1 MDANLT
7 NKPKTEKKALGRGL
21 AALLGGTTKVAAPPA
36 VMQALENQ
44 EAAKESLE
52 ANLPPPQ
59 GAEAQSQPINQPE
72 LTSASEDI
80 QTAKSNETAPT
91 SPDAP
96 AQSQVA
102 EPITA
107 TKMET
112 GEVLISGGG
121 GLLLIDLDKIEPNP
135 DQPRRSFNAES
146 LNELAESLI
155 EQGLIQPI
163 IVRKLDTQKYQII
176 AGERRWRAAKLA
188 GFDKIAAILR
198 GDEESSQK
206 NDLGALIENIQREDL
221 NPIELAEA
229 CERLMKTHGFTQEV
243 LAQKLGI
250 SRVSLANHLRL
261 LRLPQ
266 NLKTYV
272 IERRLTEGHAR
283 ALLALDKAEDMDKLA
298 HLAIEKKMSVREVE
312 QRAKLGLV
320 EDNVAIS
327 KSSEAGSLSQGAST
341 QGAVNPALAHGVKVT
356 KEREFEGLESEL
368 RQLFG
373 TKVQIRGNQ
382 KGGIFEIYYAGND
395 SFNRILHQIR
405 SLKNH

>member
-1 MDANLT
+1 MDANAS

-21 AALLGGTTKVAAPPA
+21 AALLGGSTKVAAPPA
-36 VMQALENQ
+36 VMQALEEQ
-44 EAAKESLE
+44 EKKAVEQLE
-52 ANLPPPQ
+52 ATKASEDLPPPQ
-59 GAEAQSQPINQPE
+59 GAELATPEETPVAQAAALENAVE
-72 LTSASEDI
+72 TEVSA
-80 QTAKSNETAPT
+80 APVT
-91 SPDAP
+91 EVSAP
-96 AQSQVA
+96 AA
-102 EPITA
+102 EVVSEPVTA
-107 TKMET
+107 TKLEG

-121 GLLLIDLDKIEPNP
+121 GLLLIDLDKIEANP

-163 IVRKLDTQKYQII
+163 IVRKLDNQKYQII

-198 GDEESSQK
+198 GDEDTTQK

-229 CERLMKTHGFTQEV
+229 CERLMKMHGFTQEV
-243 LAQKLGI
+243 LSQKLGI

-261 LRLPQ
+261 LRLPD
-266 NLKTYV
+266 NLKDYV
-272 IERRLTEGHAR
+272 INRRLTEGHAR

-312 QRAKLGLV
+312 QRAKLGMV
-320 EDNVAIS
+320 EDNVTIS
-327 KSSEAGSLSQGAST
+327 NSPATSGSGASSASLSSA
-341 QGAVNPALAHGVKVT
+341 KVT

-405 SLKNH
+405 SLKSH

>member
-1 MDANLT
+1 MDANT
-7 NKPKTEKKALGRGL
+7 SNKPKSEKKALGRGL
-21 AALLGGTTKVAAPPA
+21 AALLGGSAKVAAPPEL
-36 VMQALENQ
+36 MQALED
-44 EAAKESLE
+44 
-52 ANLPPPQ
+52 LPPPQ
-59 GAEAQSQPINQPE
+59 GAEAATVLDAITEVN
-72 LTSASEDI
+72 SASTVV
-80 QTAKSNETAPT
+80 TAESI
-91 SPDAP
+91 S
-96 AQSQVA
+96 

-107 TKMET
+107 TKMES

-121 GLLLIDLDKIEPNP
+121 GLLLIDLNKIEANP
-135 DQPRRSFNAES
+135 DQPRQSFNAAS

-163 IVRKLDTQKYQII
+163 IVRKLDNQKYQII

-198 GDEESSQK
+198 SDEDSSQK

-229 CERLMKTHGFTQEV
+229 CERLMKLHSFTQEV
-243 LAQKLGI
+243 LSQKLGI

-261 LRLPQ
+261 LRLPD
-266 NLKTYV
+266 NLKKYV

-312 QRAKLGLV
+312 QRAKLGMV
-320 EDNVAIS
+320 DDNMTMAS
-327 KSSEAGSLSQGAST
+327 APTSQASSSSGAS
-341 QGAVNPALAHGVKVT
+341 QQSPDGVKIT

-405 SLKNH
+405 SLKSH

>member
-1 MDANLT
+1 MDANAS
-7 NKPKTEKKALGRGL
+7 NKPKHEKKALGRGL
-21 AALLGGTTKVAAPPA
+21 AALLGGSTKVAAPPA
-36 VMQALENQ
+36 IMQALE
-44 EAAKESLE
+44 EAEAKKLE
-52 ANLPPPQ
+52 DLPPPQ
-59 GAEAQSQPINQPE
+59 GAETQSVVEAVAAVEVVQQAQV
-72 LTSASEDI
+72 SEVV
-80 QTAKSNETAPT
+80 KEESN
-91 SPDAP
+91 SPDVTE
-96 AQSQVA
+96 QV
-102 EPITA
+102 PVTA
-107 TKMET
+107 TKMEG

-121 GLLLIDLDKIEPNP
+121 GLLLIDLDKIEANP
-135 DQPRRSFNAES
+135 DQPRQTFNAES

-163 IVRKLDTQKYQII
+163 LVRKLNSQKYQII
-176 AGERRWRAAKLA
+176 AGERRFRAAKLA

-198 GDEESSQK
+198 SDEDSAQK

-221 NPIELAEA
+221 NPVELAEA
-229 CERLMKTHGFTQEV
+229 CEKLMKTHGFTQEV

-266 NLKTYV
+266 NLKDYV
-272 IERRLTEGHAR
+272 IQRRLTEGHAR
-283 ALLALDKAEDMDKLA
+283 ALLSLDKAEDMDKLA

-320 EDNVAIS
+320 DDNVTVS
-327 KSSEAGSLSQGAST
+327 KNTLTNTVTVTPASEGASAS
-341 QGAVNPALAHGVKVT
+341 GKVT

-405 SLKNH
+405 SLKSH